1 MQPIVLL
8 PTLSNQA
15 HAASER
21 HDDFVSQLRQDSAH
35 PRRVHPRL
43 QRNPA
48 ARHSAKHFPHFVF
61 NFAQF
66 PVRCVAIVW
75 GGGFMADS
83 DAPRL
88 RELAKEM
95 ASENDP
101 ARLKVLAEELK
112 TILAKHRSMQP
123 TESGAR

>member
-1 MQPIVLL
+1 MLR
-8 PTLSNQA
+8 
-15 HAASER
+15 ASATMTSCPNCVRIRLTHGEYIP
-21 HDDFVSQLRQDSAH
+21 VS
-35 PRRVHPRL
+35 

-48 ARHSAKHFPHFVF
+48 AQHSAKHFPHFVF

-88 RELAKEM
+88 RELTKEM